1 MAAAAQAMGFEYL
14 AITEHSRRQGMAHGL
29 DAKRLREQGEAIDR
43 FNARTKGI
51 RVLKGIEVDILDDG
65 TLDLPDSALAGLDIV
80 IAAVHSRFDLSRAQ
94 QTARILRAL
103 EHPKVNLLAHPTGRL
118 IGQREPYDVDMLQVV
133 RKAREQGVHLELNA
147 HPERLDLIDT
157 HCRMAKDEGV
167 LIAIALDAHDAAQLA
182 NLRFGVGQARRG
194 WIERGDV
201 LNTRSLR
208 DLLPML
214 DRSRTRAASI
224 RC

>member
-1 MAAAAQAMGFEYL
+1 
-14 AITEHSRRQGMAHGL
+14 
-29 DAKRLREQGEAIDR
+29 
-43 FNARTKGI
+43 
-51 RVLKGIEVDILDDG
+51 
-65 TLDLPDSALAGLDIV
+65 
-80 IAAVHSRFDLSRAQ
+80 
-94 QTARILRAL
+94 
-103 EHPKVNLLAHPTGRL
+103 
-118 IGQREPYDVDMLQVV
+118 
-133 RKAREQGVHLELNA
+133 
-147 HPERLDLIDT
+147 
-157 HCRMAKDEGV
+157 MAKDEGV
-167 LIAIALDAHDAAQLA
+167 LIAITSDAHDAAQLA